1 MSWVNFISVSSELHI
16 WEPLIE
22 KADYP
27 KEVLQLVIL
36 QLALAVSL
44 VILSILP
51 AEEIAQNIWCQI
63 L

>member
-1 MSWVNFISVSSELHI
+1 MSWVNFISVGSEFHI
-16 WEPLIE
+16 WEPFIE

-51 AEEIAQNIWCQI
+51 AEKIAQNIWCQI